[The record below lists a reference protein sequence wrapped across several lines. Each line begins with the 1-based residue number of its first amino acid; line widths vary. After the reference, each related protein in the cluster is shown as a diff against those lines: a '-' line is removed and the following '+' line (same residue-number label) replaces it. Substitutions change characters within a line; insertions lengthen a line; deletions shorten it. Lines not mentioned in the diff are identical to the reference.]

1 MDTAK
6 SRNTQMEHLR
16 EDFKKH
22 GIRKVKLGGFDID
35 GILRGKYVSLEK
47 FWGVAEGGLGFCD
60 VIFGWDSGD
69 QLYDNATITGW
80 HSGYP
85 DTRATVDLGSFRRI
99 PWAEGTAAFLLD
111 FEAEVGKP
119 LPVSPRQ
126 LLQKIDQK
134 ARSMGY
140 AVK

>member
-47 FWGVAEGGLGFCD
+47 FWSVAEGGLGFCD

-69 QLYDNATITGW
+69 QLYDNAKVTGW
-80 HSGYP
+80 RSGYP
-85 DTRATVDLGSFRRI
+85 DPHAPVDLSTYRRI
-99 PWAEGTAAFLLD
+99 PGAAATPAVPLDLEGT
-111 FEAEVGKP
+111 G
-119 LPVSPRQ
+119 PRRQ
-126 LLQKIDQK
+126 TP
-134 ARSMGY
+134 
-140 AVK
+140 